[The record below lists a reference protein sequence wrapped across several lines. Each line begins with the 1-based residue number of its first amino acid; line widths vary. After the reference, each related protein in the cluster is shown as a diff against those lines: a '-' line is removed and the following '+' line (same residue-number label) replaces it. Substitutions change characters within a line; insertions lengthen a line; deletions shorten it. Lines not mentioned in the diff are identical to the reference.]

1 MICNCIC
8 DFFLKRFDFNL
19 IDNVESTV
27 KKARDFLDD
36 NQPGPAAIVL
46 DALTVVLLPADSE
59 RYV

>member
-1 MICNCIC
+1 MIVFVI
-8 DFFLKRFDFNL
+8 FFLERFDFNL